1 LSYIGNP
8 VNSTQFTTDTFT
20 GDGTT
25 VSFTLSRIPATETA
39 IGVYVNGVKKV
50 SSGAGFEYTLAGNVL
65 TFTGAPALS
74 AKIEVVHFGITL
86 TLNAVADGSVTA
98 NSLSTVLRD
107 VIANQF
113 TANGTGTT
121 FQLGADP
128 LSANAIVV
136 TANGVVQYD
145 YSVSGS
151 TLILNFT
158 PANGTLIRAAGFGN
172 ILSAGTVANDS
183 ISTAKIQNNAVTT
196 AKLSVTGVTSGTYGG
211 AEQIPV
217 IVIGVDGRIT
227 SSANVSVSAPLP
239 NILMLSGM

>member
-1 LSYIGNP
+1 MSYIGNP

-25 VSFTLSRIPATETA
+25 VSFTLSRIPATETS

-50 SSGAGFEYTLAGNVL
+50 SSGAGSEYGLNGDIL
-65 TFTGAPALS
+65 TFTSAPALS

-98 NSLSTVLRD
+98 NSLSTILRD

-121 FQLGADP
+121 FNLGSAP